1 MALFQAAAHTLI
13 PFAEAPPDLLPARW
27 QGAGSPPLEIDVG
40 CHKGG
45 FLVEMA
51 QRFPF
56 SNFLGVERQRKRVDK
71 ARKKISR
78 LGLANAAVVHGDG
91 LETVAQLPA
100 LCADYVHVLFPDPWP
115 KRRHNIRRMVRA
127 EFLGEIARILK
138 RQGLLRLLTD
148 DPDYARAMEIH
159 AAHLAEFQPAVDESR
174 EYPPTEF
181 QIKFLADSRPLYG
194 LLLKRV
200 N

>member
-1 MALFQAAAHTLI
+1 MFTSSFRI
-13 PFAEAPPDLLPARW
+13 RGPSVVTTYGEWCVRN
-27 QGAGSPPLEIDVG
+27 
-40 CHKGG
+40 
-45 FLVEMA
+45 
-51 QRFPF
+51 F
-56 SNFLGVERQRKRVDK
+56 S
-71 ARKKISR
+71 
-78 LGLANAAVVHGDG
+78 
-91 LETVAQLPA
+91 
-100 LCADYVHVLFPDPWP
+100 
-115 KRRHNIRRMVRA
+115 
-127 EFLGEIARILK
+127 GEIARILK

-159 AAHLAEFQPAVDESR
+159 AAHLAEFQPAVDEGR